1 MNNKKFYLTKQGIQE
16 LEEELKY
23 LKNEKRTQI
32 IQELQEA
39 REQGDLSE
47 NADYDAAREEQAK
60 LEAKIKEIEQMLEN
74 VVLIKNKN
82 GSKEVG
88 IGSVVTIK
96 RLDNNE
102 EATYTIVGSQEA
114 DPFEKKISNES
125 PIAKAIMSLKTGD
138 IATVESP
145 LGEYQVEI
153 LCIN

>member
-60 LEAKIKEIEQMLEN
+60 LEARIKEIEQMLEN

-125 PIAKAIMSLKTGD
+125 PVQK
-138 IATVESP
+138 
-145 LGEYQVEI
+145 Q
-153 LCIN
+153 LCL

>member
-39 REQGDLSE
+39 RQQGDLSE

-60 LEAKIKEIEQMLEN
+60 LEARIKEIEQMLEN

-114 DPFEKKISNES
+114 DPFEKKIS
-125 PIAKAIMSLKTGD
+125 MSHQLQK
-138 IATVESP
+138 
-145 LGEYQVEI
+145 Q
-153 LCIN
+153 LCL